1 MIDKK
6 LNSITNEYSNM
17 LHDMNLL
24 KKMFKENGGRGSFFM
39 GLKGNTDEDNESN
52 LNSRRS
58 SQRKNSK
65 RCSGFRTS
73 QRTSNLSIER
83 K

>member
-24 KKMFKENGGRGSFFM
+24 KNIFKENCGAGSFFM
-39 GLKGNTDEDNESN
+39 GLQGSIEEDNE
-52 LNSRRS
+52 
-58 SQRKNSK
+58 
-65 RCSGFRTS
+65 
-73 QRTSNLSIER
+73 
-83 K
+83 